1 MILLQTCKQKVV
13 QFIFCMKQRIDGNR
27 IIRPTLITNPKYI
40 KLGKKVR
47 IKKGCRIECYDSFAG
62 VDLKPI
68 LNIGNNVII
77 GYRFSGLVANNLTIM
92 DDTILASDV
101 LITTENHG
109 MNPEIIVPY
118 YEQELI
124 TAPVVIGE
132 GCWIG
137 EKAVILPG
145 VHIGKKCIV
154 AAGAVVN
161 KDIPDY
167 TLVGGVPARI
177 LKRYNFSSHKWEKCI
192 QTSDACRQCD

>member
-1 MILLQTCKQKVV
+1 
-13 QFIFCMKQRIDGNR
+13 
-27 IIRPTLITNPKYI
+27 
-40 KLGKKVR
+40 
-47 IKKGCRIECYDSFAG
+47 
-62 VDLKPI
+62 
-68 LNIGNNVII
+68 
-77 GYRFSGLVANNLTIM
+77 
-92 DDTILASDV
+92 
-101 LITTENHG
+101 

-167 TLVGGVPARI
+167 SLVGGVPARI

-192 QTSDACRQCD
+192 QTSDVCHQCD